1 MKLTATI
8 NHKAYQVK
16 LAEAQSIAIAVN
28 FDGEQP
34 NHFGVPAATSQAVE
48 GGGFVG
54 DTRRGGACNV
64 DQITMVPHCNGT
76 HTECVG
82 HIIDERLS
90 VHQLLQDS
98 LLAATLITVS
108 PTIVSGQTDNYK
120 PALDNGDKLIDKA
133 SLVELLDSVDDTE
146 LEALVVRTLPN
157 DIEKQAMHYD
167 ENHYPPFFSL
177 DAIDY
182 LNQRG
187 VKHLLVDFPS
197 VDRMY
202 DEGNLSCH
210 HTFWQV
216 QPLSRTVDEQV
227 LSFKT
232 ITEMVYAAPTIADGL
247 YLLNLQIA
255 PFELDAAPSRPTL
268 IPLTQENP

>member
-8 NHKAYQVK
+8 GNQQYQV
-16 LAEAQSIAIAVN
+16 LLDQAQSIAIAVK

-34 NHFGVPAATSQAVE
+34 NHFGVPGATAHAIE

-54 DTRRGGACNV
+54 DTRRGGSCNV

-90 VHQLLQDS
+90 VNQLLQDT
-98 LLAATLITVS
+98 LLPARVITVS
-108 PTIVSGQTDNYK
+108 PLIVSGESDGYK

-133 SLVELLDSVDDTE
+133 CMVEHLGHISDSE

-157 DIEKQAMHYD
+157 DVEKQAMHYD
-167 ENHYPPFFSL
+167 ENNYPPFFSH
-177 DAIDY
+177 DAINY
-182 LNQRG
+182 LNSRG
-187 VKHLLVDFPS
+187 VKHILVDFPS
-197 VDRMY
+197 IDRMY
-202 DEGNLSCH
+202 DEGNLSSH
-210 HTFWQV
+210 HLFWQV
-216 QPLSRTVDEQV
+216 KPLGRQLDEQV
-227 LSFKT
+227 LTFKT
-232 ITEMVYAAPTIADGL
+232 ITEMVYVAPQIEDGL
-247 YLLNLQIA
+247 YLLNMQIA

-268 IPLTQENP
+268 MPLSLIY